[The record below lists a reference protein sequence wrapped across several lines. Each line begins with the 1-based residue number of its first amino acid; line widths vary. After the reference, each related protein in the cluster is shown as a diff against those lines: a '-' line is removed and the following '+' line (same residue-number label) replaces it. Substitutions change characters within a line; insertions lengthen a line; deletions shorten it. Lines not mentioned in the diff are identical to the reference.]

1 MHKSQCP
8 CFFHTFIIQLP
19 YLPVA
24 LSLHL
29 VITSS
34 IVEQRFWRSWT
45 CNSFLP
51 IAPCSEML
59 ISFNIDLDTLLLR
72 WFGRIQSCTD
82 SRAALQDGTIL
93 ISLRSALH
101 PDLPEK
107 SGSQSQN
114 AELNG
119 SSLFLIHS
127 SCLLMILQ
135 RWIWWTYPVTICPRM
150 IRAESFT
157 SGYVIRS
164 YTEGSVS
171 QPLQSRWSM

>member
-8 CFFHTFIIQLP
+8 CLFHTFVIQLP

-45 CNSFLP
+45 CNSFFP

-59 ISFNIDLDTLLLR
+59 ISFNMDLDTLLLR

-114 AELNG
+114 AESWMAALCFWFIHHACWWYCSGGYGELIQRRFAPGWSVLNP
-119 SSLFLIHS
+119 SLLG
-127 SCLLMILQ
+127 M
-135 RWIWWTYPVTICPRM
+135 
-150 IRAESFT
+150 
-157 SGYVIRS
+157 
-164 YTEGSVS
+164 
-171 QPLQSRWSM
+171 

>member
-1 MHKSQCP
+1 MSLFFPYFPHPASIFARCAQCTP
-8 CFFHTFIIQLP
+8 RDYVQYRRAKVLEVMDLQLFFPDCT
-19 YLPVA
+19 
-24 LSLHL
+24 
-29 VITSS
+29 
-34 IVEQRFWRSWT
+34 
-45 CNSFLP
+45 
-51 IAPCSEML
+51 ML
-59 ISFNIDLDTLLLR
+59 WNVNIDLDTLLLR

-82 SRAALQDGTIL
+82 CRAALQDGTIL

-114 AELNG
+114 AESCMG
-119 SSLFLIHS
+119 SLFLIHS

-135 RWIWWTYPVTICPRM
+135 RWIWSTYPVTICPRM